1 MNRFSSLPPETALT
15 STLNAAPAYMPTS
28 IDVFAKVRG
37 YEREELLRAA
47 READLMPYFRT
58 VESPAMP
65 VVEMEGRPRIMLA
78 SNNYLGLTGDERV
91 MQGARDALARY
102 GTGLTGSRLMNGTT
116 PLHLELER
124 ELAEWM
130 DAEDAIVFTTG
141 HQANVGTLG
150 TLLGAGDTV
159 IVDSGDH
166 ASILDGVLLSRA
178 KMRPFRHN
186 RMDRLE
192 RSLQRSQ
199 DDGGGVLVVVDG
211 VFSMEGDVAPL
222 VDIVEL
228 CRRYGARLMVDEA
241 HGAGVLGRRGTGAC
255 ELLGVEDRVDLRMG
269 TFSKSLAACGGFVVG
284 PAEVIDY
291 LRISSRAF
299 LFTASAVPAA
309 LGAALAALRIIRSAE
324 GPRLLAS
331 VLDQADYFAAGLQAL
346 GFRVRSGEPVRMGP
360 AEDAPVESVRTPI
373 IPIVVEDDWKAALLW
388 RALYDGGVFTNCAI
402 HPAVP
407 PGGALLRTSVMASHD
422 RPTLDRALGVFARV
436 KGEFESEHGPLPS
449 PEPV

>member
-1 MNRFSSLPPETALT
+1 
-15 STLNAAPAYMPTS
+15 MPTTT
-28 IDVFAKVRG
+28 DVFAKVRG
-37 YEREELLRAA
+37 YEREELLKAA

-65 VVEMEGRPRIMLA
+65 VVEMEGAPRIMLA

-102 GTGLTGSRLMNGTT
+102 GTGLTGSRLLNGTT

-130 DAEDAIVFTTG
+130 ETDDAIVFTTG

-150 TLLGAGDTV
+150 TLLDAKDTV
-159 IVDSGDH
+159 IVDSADH
-166 ASILDGVLLSRA
+166 ASILDGVLLSKA

-186 RMDRLE
+186 RMDKLARALE
-192 RSLQRSQ
+192 RSEG
-199 DDGGGVLVVVDG
+199 DGGGVLVVVDG

-228 CRRYGARLMVDEA
+228 CKRHGARLMVDEA
-241 HGAGVLGRRGTGAC
+241 HGAGVLGARGAGAS
-255 ELLGVEDRVDLRMG
+255 ELLGVERDVDLRMG
-269 TFSKSLAACGGFVVG
+269 TFSKSLAACGGFVAG
-284 PAEVIDY
+284 SAEVIDY

-309 LGAALAALRIIRSAE
+309 LGAALSALRVIRSEQGRA
-324 GPRLLAS
+324 LLAE
-331 VLDQADYFAAGLQAL
+331 VLENASYLADGLQAIGYRTL
-346 GFRVRSGEPVRMGP
+346 RGEPVRIGP
-360 AEDAPVESVRTPI
+360 EPDSPTQSIVTPI
-373 IPIVVEDDWKAALLW
+373 VPVLVGDDWKAALLW
-388 RALYDGGVFTNCAI
+388 RALYDRGVFTNCAL

-407 PGGALLRTSVMASHD
+407 PGGALLRTSVMATHD
-422 RPTLDRALGVFARV
+422 RPTLDRALEVFASV
-436 KGEFESEHGPLPS
+436 KPEFETEHGPLPG
-449 PEPV
+449 PIGA